1 VVAFASCLGFFL
13 WLWLIEGKPLGGGLF
28 LVPVLLMVTA
38 PALVRAGRAEPG
50 FDLGGLM
57 ATGLALRFAAAYYR
71 FANGFDAHV
80 YNRFGTQLAQSFRA
94 LHFDV
99 NTGASVPGTGGMRYL
114 TGLVSVPVGSDEF
127 MKFCVFSWL
136 AWWGCVLLY
145 RAFVTAVPDGDRS
158 RYARLIFLWPSLVF
172 WPSSIGKEAWM
183 LFTLG
188 IAMVGAAR
196 VLTRQRG
203 GYTMLLLGLLTGSL
217 VRPNI
222 ALLALVAFGVA
233 LFLGRREPA
242 RAGVIITPAAVA
254 KVAGLVIV
262 LLLGAVLVS
271 KTQQLI
277 DPTDTQAGVSV
288 GSASARVQALTAE
301 GGSKFTPS
309 DPKNPVGY
317 VTAAV
322 TVLFRPFPPEAH
334 GFNELLGA
342 TEALFLAGLCMVSW
356 RRLRALP
363 RRLRDEPY
371 YALAVAY
378 LMMFVYAFATVGNF
392 GILAR
397 ERTQLLPFVFVL
409 LAAPAAARAAR
420 RPRPGM
426 RPRRQ

>member
-38 PALVRAGRAEPG
+38 PAFVRAGRAEPG

-71 FANGFDAHV
+71 FSNGADAHV

-203 GYTMLLLGLLTGSL
+203 GYTMLLLGLVAGSL

-262 LLLGAVLVS
+262 LLLGAVLVG

-277 DPTDTQAGVSV
+277 DPTDTQAVSI
-288 GSASARVQALTAE
+288 GSASASVQAQTAE

-309 DPKNPVGY
+309 DPKNPLGY

-322 TVLFRPFPPEAH
+322 TVLFRPFPPESH
-334 GFNELLGA
+334 GFNELLSA
-342 TEALFLAGLCMVSW
+342 VEALFLAGLFMVSW